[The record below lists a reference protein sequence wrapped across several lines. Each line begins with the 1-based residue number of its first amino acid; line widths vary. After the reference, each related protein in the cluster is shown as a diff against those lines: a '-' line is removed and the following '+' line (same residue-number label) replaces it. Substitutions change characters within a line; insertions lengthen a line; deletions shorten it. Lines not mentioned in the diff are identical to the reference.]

1 LTYRNLYI
9 LPKST
14 FIGKKTSPLKM
25 ESNKVKKE
33 YHDFHIEIEKS
44 IAQRLF
50 QYCEHTDDKIISVFR
65 RSLRLYLDAE
75 DQKNQQTQL

>member
-1 LTYRNLYI
+1 
-9 LPKST
+9 
-14 FIGKKTSPLKM
+14 M
-25 ESNKVKKE
+25 KKE

-65 RSLRLYLDAE
+65 RSLKQYLDAE
-75 DQKNQQTQL
+75 DQKNQLNQL